1 MKLKK
6 ILPICIY
13 NKIVPI
19 TGFIA
24 MNILCFLFIRKEY
37 KGNKFK
43 LTEEF
48 FNHEGIHSIQQLEL
62 LLASL
67 IIMTIVILVFDISW
81 WWLLFSILIPFI
93 IYGICWIIEIIL
105 PPYNSAYKN
114 ICFESEAIY
123 NECDLEYIGK
133 KRKLFNFS
141 FLKYISNKKYP
152 YLTKLERQRRWNIY
166 KNSLKDKEN

>member
-6 ILPICIY
+6 ILPICVY
-13 NKIVPI
+13 NRVIPIV
-19 TGFIA
+19 GFIA

-37 KGNKFK
+37 KGNKVK

-48 FNHEGIHSIQQLEL
+48 FIHEGIHSIQQLEL
-62 LLASL
+62 LLSSL
-67 IIMTIVILVFDISW
+67 IIMTINILVFDISW
-81 WWLLFSILIPFI
+81 WWLLSSIFIPFI
-93 IYGICWIIEIIL
+93 IYSICWIIEIIL

-133 KRKLFNFS
+133 KRKLFDFS

-152 YLTKLERQRRWNIY
+152 YLTKFERQKRWNIY
-166 KNSLKDKEN
+166 KNSLKDNKE